1 MIRLSG
7 GVSPSIFSFRLLGR
21 PIWSFWLFGRPRCF
35 SCLMLARWSGTS
47 CAFRSVPA
55 AGRSSLTFASPTTG
69 DLMAVSFLI
78 IRPVSTPWR
87 RLVVVMGGW
96 GPLPD
101 SLPQLLILT
110 RCFSSEVLNAGGDDL
125 HLPLDWSHGGV
136 STGSVI
142 GSSFH
147 DRYRP
152 VCGPFCSKNDSGLL
166 SRSHRRRQLIMPKNQ
181 WARALVDSNGRCS
194 YRRVN
199 TCKTE
204 KQVKSCT
211 SGGPVGGASDA

>member
-1 MIRLSG
+1 
-7 GVSPSIFSFRLLGR
+7 
-21 PIWSFWLFGRPRCF
+21 
-35 SCLMLARWSGTS
+35 
-47 CAFRSVPA
+47 
-55 AGRSSLTFASPTTG
+55 
-69 DLMAVSFLI
+69 
-78 IRPVSTPWR
+78 
-87 RLVVVMGGW
+87 MGGW

-125 HLPLDWSHGGV
+125 HLPLNWSHGGV

-152 VCGPFCSKNDSGLL
+152 VCGPFCSKNDNGLL

-181 WARALVDSNGRCS
+181 WAHARVNPNGRCS
-194 YRRVN
+194 LRRVI

-204 KQVKSCT
+204 KQLKEGGT
-211 SGGPVGGASDA
+211 GGGPVGGASDA